1 MPERHITNIRSKVK
15 PWKKKVAAKMSRNKT
30 WPEKILWKRLK
41 DKQLGVNIYA
51 QKIMY
56 GYIVD
61 FWCPLAAVVVEIDGK
76 THLAAKQK
84 IWDARRDAV
93 MRSKGI
99 SVMRFTNQEV
109 TNSTVAVVALIK
121 DRILKRLA

>member
-1 MPERHITNIRSKVK
+1 
-15 PWKKKVAAKMSRNKT
+15 
-30 WPEKILWKRLK
+30 
-41 DKQLGVNIYA
+41 
-51 QKIMY
+51 
-56 GYIVD
+56 
-61 FWCPLAAVVVEIDGK
+61 
-76 THLAAKQK
+76 
-84 IWDARRDAV
+84 